1 MRQNVPGVADQ
12 RAPRPRDGG
21 RPRLGR
27 RPAGE
32 GGAPPA
38 WHAVR
43 LPGTISFVRK
53 AIRGDIHNV
62 NTLTVGVNVTPDESR
77 DDVDNADGLQ
87 QGDPVNRSSWWD
99 TGGVRISGS
108 VSGEV
113 RRREEGLPIASL
125 SMRLVKSLS
134 SSLAIS
140 WVLVVSP
147 SLSSSTLG
155 DVLFSLDVS
164 GWIPATLK
172 QLSLKGMTNWFRSH
186 NPVRTRYPSNSAN
199 IGGPGTSHHRMSA
212 SRWPCQTSNS

>member
-1 MRQNVPGVADQ
+1 M
-12 RAPRPRDGG
+12 
-21 RPRLGR
+21 
-27 RPAGE
+27 
-32 GGAPPA
+32 
-38 WHAVR
+38 R

-87 QGDPVNRSSWWD
+87 QGDPVDRSSWWN
-99 TGGVRISGS
+99 TGGVLINGS

-140 WVLVVSP
+140 
-147 SLSSSTLG
+147 
-155 DVLFSLDVS
+155 
-164 GWIPATLK
+164 
-172 QLSLKGMTNWFRSH
+172 
-186 NPVRTRYPSNSAN
+186 
-199 IGGPGTSHHRMSA
+199 
-212 SRWPCQTSNS
+212 

>member
-1 MRQNVPGVADQ
+1 M
-12 RAPRPRDGG
+12 
-21 RPRLGR
+21 
-27 RPAGE
+27 
-32 GGAPPA
+32 
-38 WHAVR
+38 
-43 LPGTISFVRK
+43 
-53 AIRGDIHNV
+53 HNV

-87 QGDPVNRSSWWD
+87 QGDPVDRSSWWR
-99 TGGVRISGS
+99 TGGVLINGS

-155 DVLFSLDVS
+155 DVFSFAAS

-186 NPVRTRYPSNSAN
+186 NPVRTRYPSNSAD
-199 IGGPGTSHHRMSA
+199 IGGPSTSHHRMSA

>member
-1 MRQNVPGVADQ
+1 M
-12 RAPRPRDGG
+12 
-21 RPRLGR
+21 
-27 RPAGE
+27 
-32 GGAPPA
+32 
-38 WHAVR
+38 R

-87 QGDPVNRSSWWD
+87 QGDPVNRSSWCR
-99 TGGVRISGS
+99 TGGVRIRGS
-108 VSGEV
+108 VIGEV

-134 SSLAIS
+134 SFSAIS

-155 DVLFSLDVS
+155 DALFSLAAS

-172 QLSLKGMTNWFRSH
+172 QLSLKGMTN
-186 NPVRTRYPSNSAN
+186 
-199 IGGPGTSHHRMSA
+199 
-212 SRWPCQTSNS
+212 

>member
-1 MRQNVPGVADQ
+1 M
-12 RAPRPRDGG
+12 
-21 RPRLGR
+21 
-27 RPAGE
+27 
-32 GGAPPA
+32 
-38 WHAVR
+38 
-43 LPGTISFVRK
+43 
-53 AIRGDIHNV
+53 

-99 TGGVRISGS
+99 SGGVRIRGS

-113 RRREEGLPIASL
+113 RRRGEGLPIASL

-134 SSLAIS
+134 SFSAIS

-155 DVLFSLDVS
+155 DALFSLAVS

-172 QLSLKGMTNWFRSH
+172 QLSLKGMTN
-186 NPVRTRYPSNSAN
+186 
-199 IGGPGTSHHRMSA
+199 
-212 SRWPCQTSNS
+212 

>member
-1 MRQNVPGVADQ
+1 M
-12 RAPRPRDGG
+12 
-21 RPRLGR
+21 
-27 RPAGE
+27 
-32 GGAPPA
+32 
-38 WHAVR
+38 
-43 LPGTISFVRK
+43 
-53 AIRGDIHNV
+53 

-87 QGDPVNRSSWWD
+87 QGDPVNRSSWCR
-99 TGGVRISGS
+99 TGGVRIRGS
-108 VSGEV
+108 VVGEV

-155 DVLFSLDVS
+155 DVFSFAAS

-172 QLSLKGMTNWFRSH
+172 QLSLKGMTN
-186 NPVRTRYPSNSAN
+186 
-199 IGGPGTSHHRMSA
+199 
-212 SRWPCQTSNS
+212 

>member
-1 MRQNVPGVADQ
+1 M
-12 RAPRPRDGG
+12 
-21 RPRLGR
+21 
-27 RPAGE
+27 
-32 GGAPPA
+32 
-38 WHAVR
+38 
-43 LPGTISFVRK
+43 
-53 AIRGDIHNV
+53 
-62 NTLTVGVNVTPDESR
+62 NVTPDESR

-87 QGDPVNRSSWWD
+87 QGDPVDRSSWWN
-99 TGGVRISGS
+99 TGGVLISGS

-155 DVLFSLDVS
+155 DALFSFGLS

-172 QLSLKGMTNWFRSH
+172 QLSLEGMANWF
-186 NPVRTRYPSNSAN
+186 NLTIQLELA
-199 IGGPGTSHHRMSA
+199 ILLILLI
-212 SRWPCQTSNS
+212 

>member
-1 MRQNVPGVADQ
+1 M
-12 RAPRPRDGG
+12 
-21 RPRLGR
+21 
-27 RPAGE
+27 
-32 GGAPPA
+32 
-38 WHAVR
+38 
-43 LPGTISFVRK
+43 
-53 AIRGDIHNV
+53 HNV

-87 QGDPVNRSSWWD
+87 QGDPVDRASWWR
-99 TGGVRISGS
+99 TGGVLINGS

-155 DVLFSLDVS
+155 DVLFSFAVS
-164 GWIPATLK
+164 G
-172 QLSLKGMTNWFRSH
+172 
-186 NPVRTRYPSNSAN
+186 
-199 IGGPGTSHHRMSA
+199 
-212 SRWPCQTSNS
+212 